1 MKAVERGSRIER
13 RRKQKP
19 EALLD
24 PGATIAVHNC
34 FSTDSNPN
42 VVLYNDQNKP
52 MSTRTTSLERRMFMK
67 WAAAAPVFGAIA
79 WQGISRKLL
88 GANAE
93 TGNVYQRI
101 GVRPLINARGTWT
114 YLSGSLILP
123 EVRQAMDAA
132 SRQFVD
138 LFELQA
144 AVGKRLAALSGAESG
159 MITSGSAGAMAAAT
173 AACIAGTDPRKIW
186 QLPDTTGMKNEVV
199 MLGGRIAF
207 DSAIRLAGAKLVIA
221 NSLDD
226 LSSAINTQTAM
237 VYTTWR
243 DDRLQKALAITKNK
257 NIPLL
262 LDDAAGIP
270 PFENLSRYASLGVD
284 LYCFSGGKGMRG
296 PQCSGVLL
304 GRKHLIDAALKNY
317 NPNEGS
323 ICRAMKVGKEEI
335 IGMLTAI
342 ETWKKIDVSALNR
355 EWNNKVQRIAKLVE
369 TVPGVT
375 TKIYVPEEGNSY
387 PTLQVNWDERTF
399 QLTVAQC
406 DQQLR
411 AGEPRIE
418 VLTNNNPSLVSAV
431 EEGTPT
437 GKHEAPKDQLEIVSM
452 TLQDGEDLIIGRRL
466 REILTAAKAQK

>member
-1 MKAVERGSRIER
+1 
-13 RRKQKP
+13 
-19 EALLD
+19 
-24 PGATIAVHNC
+24 
-34 FSTDSNPN
+34 
-42 VVLYNDQNKP
+42 
-52 MSTRTTSLERRMFMK
+52 MFMK

-79 WQGISRKLL
+79 WQEMSRKVL
-88 GANAE
+88 GATTE
-93 TGNVYQRI
+93 VGNVYQQI

-114 YLSGSLILP
+114 YLSGSLMLP
-123 EVRQAMDAA
+123 EVRHAMDAA

-144 AVGKRLAALSGAESG
+144 AVGRRLAALSGAESG

-173 AACIAGTDPRKIW
+173 AACIAGTDARKIW

-207 DSAIRLAGAKLVIA
+207 DSAIRLTGAKLVMA
-221 NSLDD
+221 NNVNELE
-226 LSSAINTQTAM
+226 SAINSQTAM

-243 DDRLQKALAITKNK
+243 DDRLQKALAITKSRK
-257 NIPLL
+257 IPLL

-296 PQCSGVLL
+296 PQCAGVLL
-304 GRKHLIDAALKNY
+304 GRKDLIDGALKNY
-317 NPNEGS
+317 NPNEGA

-335 IGMLTAI
+335 VGMLTAI
-342 ETWKKIDVSALNR
+342 ETWQKIDLNTLNR
-355 EWNNKVQRIAKLVE
+355 EWNSKVQRIAKLVE

-375 TKIYVPEEGNSY
+375 TRIYVPEEGNSY
-387 PTLQVNWDERTF
+387 PTLQVNWDESAFR
-399 QLTVAQC
+399 LTVAQC
-406 DQQLR
+406 DEQLR

-418 VLTNNNPSLVSAV
+418 VLTNYNPSLVSAV
-431 EEGTPT
+431 EEGSGS

-452 TLQDGEDLIIGRRL
+452 TLQDGEELIIGRRL
-466 REILTAAKAQK
+466 REILSAAKARN